1 MALNADEWPIRKED
15 FEDFV
20 IRGKK
25 LAIMLFVNVSQIL
38 DAERITVM
46 GDFRVEGGWQGKVD
60 VIMDTVVL
68 LARCSCWVARSS
80 LMVGPPKL

>member
-60 VIMDTVVL
+60 VIMDTVYKKFDESD
-68 LARCSCWVARSS
+68 LARLGTYCF
-80 LMVGPPKL
+80 VGPL